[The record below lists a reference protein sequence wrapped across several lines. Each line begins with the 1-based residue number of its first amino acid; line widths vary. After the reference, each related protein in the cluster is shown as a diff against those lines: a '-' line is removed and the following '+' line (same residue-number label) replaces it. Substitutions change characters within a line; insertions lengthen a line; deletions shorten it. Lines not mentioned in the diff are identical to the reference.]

1 MKTRESLFAFLQEF
15 TMANSLNRAAGCVL
29 WKFFFIV
36 WMDGIIN
43 VAYEMTVIIDSFA
56 DVIVTSCL
64 LHFSNV
70 SK

>member
-1 MKTRESLFAFLQEF
+1 MCPLE
-15 TMANSLNRAAGCVL
+15 V
-29 WKFFFIV
+29 FFIV

-56 DVIVTSCL
+56 DVMVTSCL